1 MSYVLAERVKQKC
14 SVIGTSANIT
24 LGNSILGFRNFT
36 DVAAYGDVFHY
47 MVINITNGEWESG
60 LGTLISPVLITGDPM
75 ISRQAMSSSNGG
87 ASVNFTGGEKEVF
100 IALLSENVIHAD
112 NNNKIKLGDTYL
124 SLSNINEF
132 PADGD
137 PGQVLSID
145 QAGNYDWVDQT
156 GGTGG
161 GSSIIKTFNVLN
173 DFTSPLEGKAIYIP
187 EALKTVK
194 SVIVANSTIVGT
206 DLMAG
211 LYRNDALLQ
220 FFTIPAGQIK
230 AVYTGLNY
238 TINTNDYIKVSMVAG
253 SGSNFTLTLLST

>member
-1 MSYVLAERVKQKC
+1 MA
-14 SVIGTSANIT
+14 
-24 LGNSILGFRNFT
+24 
-36 DVAAYGDVFHY
+36 
-47 MVINITNGEWESG
+47 INITNGEWESG
-60 LGTLISPVLITGDPM
+60 LGTLVNGVDIGDYPQITRQVL
-75 ISRQAMSSSNGG
+75 SSSNGG
-87 ASVNFTGGEKEVF
+87 AHVNFTVGEKEVF
-100 IALLSENVIHAD
+100 IALLSENVVHAD
-112 NNNKIKLGDTYL
+112 NNHKIKLGDTYL

-132 PADGD
+132 PTDGD
-137 PGQVLSID
+137 PGQVLSIN
-145 QAGNYDWVDQT
+145 QSGNYDWVDQT
-156 GGTGG
+156 GGG
-161 GSSIIKTFNVLN
+161 GSAVIKTFNVLG
-173 DFTSPLEGKAIYIP
+173 DFTSPLQGKAVYIP